1 MTDIKEIK
9 INVPI
14 PVSKTRKGKRVPK
27 VEKPVIEKP
36 LLEKPV
42 SAKKLVGG
50 EPLPVLSTIRVGG
63 SKKPVVKVQLPY
75 SNSPHTPSPPI
86 KPVPAPIKV
95 VQKTVIRKTPPAI
108 KVLVQPTKR
117 KNFTMKRKFTEKKI
131 TIQVENS
138 NKIKKNRESI
148 EKKVKNMPLS
158 EITEK
163 LRARGLVRAMS
174 NPPEA
179 MQRTMMTDILM
190 FPTPL

>member
-27 VEKPVIEKP
+27 
-36 LLEKPV
+36 LEKPV
-42 SAKKLVGG
+42 AVLEKPLSEKKLVGG

-63 SKKPVVKVQLPY
+63 SKKPAVKVSLPY
-75 SNSPHTPSPPI
+75 ANSPHTPSPSQS
-86 KPVPAPIKV
+86 VPAPIKV
-95 VQKTVIRKTPPAI
+95 VQKQVVRKTIQPV
-108 KVLVQPTKR
+108 KVVVQPTKR
-117 KNFTMKRKFTEKKI
+117 KNFTMKRNFTEKRI

-138 NKIKKNRESI
+138 NKIKKNRESV
-148 EKKVKNMPLS
+148 EKKVKNMSLS

-163 LRARGLVRAMS
+163 LRARGLVRPMS
-174 NPPEA
+174 NPPET
-179 MQRTMMTDILM
+179 MQRTMMTDIMM